1 MPTSKKPR
9 KVHRPIK
16 IRLPGAHYSDAMV
29 TELKSIVNRT
39 ALIIEITLPR
49 GDATD
54 DHMHCIQDFLNWGG
68 IVVYLRRLKGQ
79 EEAKQEFF
87 ERFQEALHAL
97 NDILNRKNAAD
108 FGTDI
113 SQNIQL
119 MGCSHVM
126 ICGLFRIFTIENVI

>member
-54 DHMHCIQDFLNWGG
+54 DP
-68 IVVYLRRLKGQ
+68 
-79 EEAKQEFF
+79 
-87 ERFQEALHAL
+87 RFSQLGRNCGVPKAPQRAGRSQTR
-97 NDILNRKNAAD
+97 IL
-108 FGTDI
+108 
-113 SQNIQL
+113 
-119 MGCSHVM
+119 
-126 ICGLFRIFTIENVI
+126 